1 VALTKIIAAGIL
13 AFAPLAAHAQI
24 ADGGFEAKGSAG
36 TIENGGAPV
45 NRYCYDGMSFGNG
58 SCASTATWNGS
69 GVVAS
74 HNGDWGGTAAQSG
87 DYFAFV
93 QGSQTLSQSFTIG
106 TGGSFDLSWFD
117 AGRTNNGGPQS
128 YTVSLFDGLNSIA
141 LGTFTTDH
149 FDWIGQ
155 SSGKLALGA
164 GNYTLTFQGL
174 SNEDRT
180 AFIDNVSVAGVPEPA
195 AWGMLI
201 GGFGLAGAAM
211 RRRRGEGSLSA
222 A

>member
-1 VALTKIIAAGIL
+1 VAFTKFIVAGIL
-13 AFAPLAAHAQI
+13 AFAPVAAQAQI
-24 ADGGFEAKGSAG
+24 ADGSFEAKGNAG

-58 SCASTATWNGS
+58 TCAASTNWNAS

-93 QGSQTLSQSFTIG
+93 QGGQTMAQIFSLA
-106 TGGSFDLSWFD
+106 TGGSFELSWFD
-117 AGRTNNGGPQS
+117 AGRANNGGPQS
-128 YTVSLFDGLNSIA
+128 YTVSILGGASPIT

-149 FDWIGQ
+149 ADWQ
-155 SSGKLALGA
+155 SQSGIFTLAA
-164 GNYTLTFQGL
+164 GTYTVSFQGL
-174 SNEDRT
+174 ANDDRT
-180 AFIDNVSVAGVPEPA
+180 SFIDNVSVAGVPEPA

-201 GGFGLAGAAM
+201 GGFGLAGSAM
-211 RRRRGEGSLSA
+211 RRRRSQGALSVA
-222 A
+222 